1 MIICEWNLKLKKDFL
16 QINVGTTGVIY
27 INQTLSYVEYS
38 SGLVRPLNIWY
49 NWDKNFIGI

>member
-1 MIICEWNLKLKKDFL
+1 MIICEWHLKKAFL
-16 QINVGTTGVIY
+16 QIYVGTTGVIY

-49 NWDKNFIGI
+49 NWYKNLIDI